1 MIDSSLDDNVQKTWE
16 LSSLKIRHVLAL
28 ETIEFLSKLVTR
40 LSIMSFY
47 FNCIQSLFVTTLFQ
61 ILLPLIKA
69 DLMSA
74 A

>member
-1 MIDSSLDDNVQKTWE
+1 MRNVLEE

-28 ETIEFLSKLVTR
+28 ETIEFLSKLVTC
-40 LSIMSFY
+40 LSVMSFY